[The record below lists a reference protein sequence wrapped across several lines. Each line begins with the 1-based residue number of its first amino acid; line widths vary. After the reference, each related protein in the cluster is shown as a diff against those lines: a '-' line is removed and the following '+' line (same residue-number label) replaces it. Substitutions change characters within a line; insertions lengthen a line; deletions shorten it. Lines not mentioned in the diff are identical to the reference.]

1 MEFDNIKYL
10 HGCLENERDKLRHLV
25 QAATSANQPLDNTII
40 KGQEETILRL
50 VRKIKELEL
59 ENES

>member
-1 MEFDNIKYL
+1 MEFDNIQYVQ
-10 HGCLENERDKLRHLV
+10 GAQADERDKLGHLV
-25 QAATSANQPLDNTII
+25 QAATSANQPLDGPII

-59 ENES
+59 ENEE